1 MTANGE
7 HPYEALSA
15 WLDGESPPAE
25 REQVDEHLR
34 GCGSCRDLLEEMR
47 RVSRAVA
54 EEPVPPVSLGLEGRI
69 RQRLDPAP
77 VREAGVPPARWYLY
91 RLPLAAAAVLA
102 GALALWVA
110 WTDFPGITEP
120 GPITE
125 LTLHAP
131 APEAD
136 RRSGPPEPAV
146 APGGKDEVERLP
158 AKVEAKQKKRQAIPA
173 VREPEEPAPQRPEPP
188 TAREGASEDAEV
200 DRVAGPADGPESGI
214 QARKGRVLKPESRGP
229 GAPAA
234 RVQSMRSVAVLEREE
249 TGRSLVLAADR
260 YRITLAETGALL
272 LVSEDYQCAVAL
284 SGPSEGF
291 SVKEIFA
298 AVQVLAGGE
307 PAAAEPGHENALPLL
322 SLTLSDPG
330 GATRVPAGTGGPGE
344 ELATRLL
351 NLVFRDSRR
360 ILEERC
366 GPLPPYLGP
375 GATGPDSP
383 AP

>member
-54 EEPVPPVSLGLEGRI
+54 EEPVPPVPLGLEGRI

-91 RLPLAAAAVLA
+91 RLPLAAAAVLV

-200 DRVAGPADGPESGI
+200 DRVAGPADGPESG
-214 QARKGRVLKPESRGP
+214 RRP
-229 GAPAA
+229 G
-234 RVQSMRSVAVLEREE
+234 S
-249 TGRSLVLAADR
+249 
-260 YRITLAETGALL
+260 
-272 LVSEDYQCAVAL
+272 
-284 SGPSEGF
+284 
-291 SVKEIFA
+291 
-298 AVQVLAGGE
+298 
-307 PAAAEPGHENALPLL
+307 
-322 SLTLSDPG
+322 
-330 GATRVPAGTGGPGE
+330 
-344 ELATRLL
+344 
-351 NLVFRDSRR
+351 
-360 ILEERC
+360 
-366 GPLPPYLGP
+366 
-375 GATGPDSP
+375 SP
-383 AP
+383 